1 MIAKVERM
9 SDSPDN
15 RPDLRISDTDR
26 DRAAEVLREAH
37 AHGRITVD
45 ELDERLTSVYN
56 AKTFADLVPIT
67 RDLPATQDATAGA
80 APARRRIG
88 GTPRFKLS
96 LAILGGAS
104 RDGQWVV
111 PPEYT
116 AVATLG
122 GIKLDMRDAS
132 FAEAETVIKAV
143 AVMGGMEITVPE
155 DAEVE
160 VGAFG
165 VMGGYIAA
173 SSACCDAIRSY
184 APGFIFTTALPPAV
198 CAAAI
203 FAFASAVIAATS
215 PSRDLPDVA
224 AAICARVWPASIFVR
239 SSAVVVPR

>member
-1 MIAKVERM
+1 M

-37 AHGRITVD
+37 AHGRITAD
-45 ELDERLTSVYN
+45 ELDERLTSVYT
-56 AKTFADLVPIT
+56 AKTFADLAPVT
-67 RDLPATQDATAGA
+67 RDLPATPDAA
-80 APARRRIG
+80 AVPVRSRIG
-88 GTPRFKLS
+88 GKPRFRHS

-132 FAEAETVIKAV
+132 FAEAETTIKAY
-143 AVMGGMEITVPE
+143 AVMGGLEITVPD

-160 VGAFG
+160 VGAIG
-165 VMGGYIAA
+165 IMGGIDHGGEGPGAPGAPRIRVVGVAVMGGIEIKRAPA
-173 SSACCDAIRSY
+173 RRSAQGELPS
-184 APGFIFTTALPPAV
+184 PG
-198 CAAAI
+198 
-203 FAFASAVIAATS
+203 
-215 PSRDLPDVA
+215 
-224 AAICARVWPASIFVR
+224 
-239 SSAVVVPR
+239 

>member
-15 RPDLRISDTDR
+15 RPDLRISDIDR
-26 DRAAEVLREAH
+26 DHAAEVLREAH
-37 AHGRITVD
+37 AQGRITVD

-56 AKTFADLVPIT
+56 AKTFADLVPV
-67 RDLPATQDATAGA
+67 TQDAA
-80 APARRRIG
+80 AAASPARRRIG

-165 VMGGYIAA
+165 VMGGV
-173 SSACCDAIRSY
+173 DHGGEGPG
-184 APGFIFTTALPPAV
+184 APGAPRIRITGVAVMGGIEVKRAPA
-198 CAAAI
+198 
-203 FAFASAVIAATS
+203 
-215 PSRDLPDVA
+215 R
-224 AAICARVWPASIFVR
+224 R
-239 SSAVVVPR
+239 SSQGELPSPG